1 MPLIISAAVT
11 FNVLKIIYRRM
22 PHHSKTLIIL
32 KKKNHYFYSVIMQR
46 VEPLMSLV

>member
-1 MPLIISAAVT
+1 MPLILSAAVT

-22 PHHSKTLIIL
+22 PHHSKSLIIL
-32 KKKNHYFYSVIMQR
+32 KKNHYFYSVIMQR